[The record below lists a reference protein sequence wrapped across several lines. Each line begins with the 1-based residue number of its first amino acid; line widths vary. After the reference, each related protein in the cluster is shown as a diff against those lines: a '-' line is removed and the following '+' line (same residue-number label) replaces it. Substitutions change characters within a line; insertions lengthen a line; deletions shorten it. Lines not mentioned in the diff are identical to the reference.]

1 MSAASALVDLVE
13 SNLPQRF
20 YSKDE
25 AWRMLG
31 AAMVV
36 RMSDT
41 TRSILALTRSGF
53 SGDAMILLR
62 TLYEQIVIY
71 CWIAINP
78 EEHLDR
84 WKEDAEYQQFKLHN
98 DALPFDAQVL
108 TASELEQVAKA
119 KKLQNIAD
127 LAGDIDRY
135 WPSRISGF
143 RAPRKE
149 PNDILTF
156 RGLYVAVYRIA
167 SRETHTKPHALDPY
181 CVVDR
186 NPRIVRQASHG
197 PSHYWSLAVPL
208 YAQALLV
215 CYEQLKWPDPDRVRA
230 INNGM
235 YSDA

>member
-1 MSAASALVDLVE
+1 MSAAGALVDLVE

-25 AWRMLG
+25 QWRMLG

-41 TRSILALTRSGF
+41 VRSILALTRSGF
-53 SGDAMILLR
+53 GGDAMILLR

-71 CWIAINP
+71 CWFAINP
-78 EEHLDR
+78 EAHLGR
-84 WKEDAEYQQFKLHN
+84 WREDAEFQQLKLHN
-98 DALPFDAQVL
+98 DALPFDGQVL
-108 TASELEQVAKA
+108 TASQVEHAAKA
-119 KKLQNIAD
+119 RKLPNIAN
-127 LAGDIDRY
+127 LAGDIDNY
-135 WPSRISGF
+135 WPSRIPGF
-143 RAPRKE
+143 RMPSKE
-149 PNDILTF
+149 PNEILIF

-167 SRETHTKPHALDPY
+167 SREIHIKPHALDPY
-181 CVVDR
+181 CVVDG

-235 YSDA
+235 YSEA